1 MRPFEVGDLVRW
13 CGPPKRAPHG
23 VAESDVGI
31 VTKVENIMRWS
42 HAPRPAIM
50 VMFSPLSESHWYFE
64 DELEHAY
71 EKTEEDW

>member
-13 CGPPKRAPHG
+13 C
-23 VAESDVGI
+23 
-31 VTKVENIMRWS
+31 IMRWS